1 MATSVDVGDDIIVY
15 FFIPA
20 YFDFAVI
27 LQDAICNFLCFLILI
42 F

>member
-1 MATSVDVGDDIIVY
+1 MAAGVDVGDDIIVY

-27 LQDAICNFLCFLILI
+27 LQDVISYF
-42 F
+42 